1 MPESHPLEEIVT
13 RPGVYFNPQ
22 TEVLIVVDDSAEL
35 DGEIFNMEEFEGSD
49 WVQIS
54 DEIAVDE
61 ELRDE
66 LLVAFQTH
74 YHPGDARSVT
84 ETANE
89 LDDSDV
95 DEEEGQEVGREDN
108 HAE

>member
-1 MPESHPLEEIVT
+1 
-13 RPGVYFNPQ
+13 
-22 TEVLIVVDDSAEL
+22 
-35 DGEIFNMEEFEGSD
+35 
-49 WVQIS
+49 VQIS

-61 ELRDE
+61 ERRDE

>member
-1 MPESHPLEEIVT
+1 MAESHPLEEVVT

-35 DGEIFNMEEFEGSD
+35 DGEIFNMEEFEGAD

-54 DEIAVDE
+54 DEIAIDE
-61 ELRDE
+61 ERRDE

-74 YHPGDARSVT
+74 YHPGSARSISG
-84 ETANE
+84 TANE
-89 LDDSDV
+89 LDESDV
-95 DEEEGQEVGREDN
+95 DEDDDQEVGRED
-108 HAE
+108 